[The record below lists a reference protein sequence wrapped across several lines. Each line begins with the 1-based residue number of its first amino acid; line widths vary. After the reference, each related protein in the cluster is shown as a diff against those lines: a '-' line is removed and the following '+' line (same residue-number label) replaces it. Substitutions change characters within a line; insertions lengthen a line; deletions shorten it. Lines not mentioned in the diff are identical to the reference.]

1 MVLLLV
7 HRSLQYW
14 INNNTSIRINLYERG
29 YFFWFFISW
38 REGLYRYIMVDI
50 DTNINIISIYICYY

>member
-50 DTNINIISIYICYY
+50 DTNINII